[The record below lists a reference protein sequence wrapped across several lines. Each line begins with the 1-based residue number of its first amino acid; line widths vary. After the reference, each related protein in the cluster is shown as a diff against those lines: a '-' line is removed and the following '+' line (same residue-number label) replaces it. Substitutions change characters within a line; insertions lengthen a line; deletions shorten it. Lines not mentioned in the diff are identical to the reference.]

1 MEIRFAPRGVLQI
14 DDARLCFK
22 NFKGKGS
29 MYNNEGDRN
38 FCVIIPNQEIVEQ
51 LQNDLNKFG
60 VGWNVKIRAPKDGE
74 GDPFYYL
81 KVKVAYSERSKPK
94 VYLISGENR
103 RELTEETIGMLDDIY
118 IRKVDLDIRPYD
130 NESRFGAH
138 RTAYLQSIYVE
149 QDEVDRFA
157 ARFNDR
163 GNDYDGYDDDLPF
176 N

>member
-1 MEIRFAPRGVLQI
+1 MKTMEVKFAPRGVLQI

-22 NFKGKGS
+22 NFRGEGS
-29 MYNNEGDRN
+29 MYNAEGDRN
-38 FCVIIPNQEIVEQ
+38 FCVVIPNEEIAEM

-60 VGWNVKIRAPKDGE
+60 VGWNVKIRAPRDGE
-74 GDPFYYL
+74 SDPFMYL
-81 KVKVAYSERSKPK
+81 KVKVQYTERSKPK
-94 VYLISGENR
+94 VYLISGGNR
-103 RELTEETIGMLDDIY
+103 RELDEETIGMLDHIY

-157 ARFNDR
+157 ARFENDD
-163 GNDYDGYDDDLPF
+163 NLPF
-176 N
+176 E